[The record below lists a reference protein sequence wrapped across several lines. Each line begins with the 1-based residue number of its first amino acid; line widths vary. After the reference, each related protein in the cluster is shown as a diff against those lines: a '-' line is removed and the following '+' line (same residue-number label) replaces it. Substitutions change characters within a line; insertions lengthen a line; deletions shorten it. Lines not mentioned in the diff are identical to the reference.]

1 MADATPFLNELAG
14 ALDALSTQL
23 VNVLPA
29 DNSMMEQW
37 GWNHP
42 ALSRTDLVDL
52 IQNSKSLVQ
61 RIDGKIVSD
70 SDLGRLQLLPQRVEY
85 VRGNSLPQIAGNAAA
100 AYVAISSLLEG
111 VDLILRK
118 YDTPQID
125 LKAIEDKTLLPAY
138 LVRELRKIDNG
149 VKKARADAGDL
160 DAKIAEINAAHAVAI
175 SLPADMQSLEEARS
189 AYVDTVQRLTKAG
202 EEMDALQG
210 RAKAILT
217 TLEERERTSAEVMMK
232 LDSAYSAATTMGLGK
247 AFADRASALNLTTVF
262 LAVFLA
268 VALALG
274 GYITYNRVEFVHGL
288 MQDHSIRYGILWIN
302 VTFTALSVSAPVWLA
317 WLLTRQIGQRF
328 RLAEDYGYKASVA
341 KAYEGYRREAANID
355 PEFAKRLFSIALDR
369 LEEAPL
375 RLVEKESPGS
385 PIGEVQGPFDRL
397 VPKRRQRAEPTS
409 PPEDEG

>member
-23 VNVLPA
+23 VSVLPA

-118 YDTPQID
+118 YDIPQID

-160 DAKIAEINAAHAVAI
+160 DAKIAEINGAHGIAA

-189 AYVDTVQRLTKAG
+189 AYADTTLRLTKADK
-202 EEMDALQG
+202 EMDALLG
-210 RAKAILT
+210 RAAAILT

-247 AFADRASALNLTTVF
+247 AFADRANALNLTTGF
-262 LAVFLA
+262 LAFFLA

-385 PIGEVQGPFDRL
+385 PIGEVQGPLDRL
-397 VPKRRQRAEPTS
+397 MPKRRQRAEATS